1 MSTFLHVLFILIL
14 AVAAVILLRKG
25 INFLIQQWRRRAVLP
40 ESIKRIETLR
50 RVLRYT
56 ATVVIAII
64 AGTLALS
71 ALGIAIGP
79 ILGTAGILGLAISF
93 GAKNLVQDY
102 FNGFF
107 LLLENQIRQGDVIAV
122 ADKAGLVEEV
132 TFRYVRLRDYSGNV
146 HFIPNSAITTVT
158 NMSWEYAYSV
168 FEIGIAY
175 RENIAEAF
183 GLIRQVSA
191 ELRADPEFSQKIL
204 DDVEIAGLD
213 KWGESALILKG
224 RFKTAPLEQW
234 GVRREFLRRL
244 KQTFDDHGVEIP
256 FPHLTV
262 YAGQSKGGG
271 APPFHWISEEKH
283 RAVKTTRATRKT
295 VKNQEDRTE

>member
-14 AVAAVILLRKG
+14 AIAALILLRKG
-25 INFLIQQWRRRAVLP
+25 VNFLIQQWRRRAVLP

-56 ATVVIAII
+56 VTVVVAIV

-71 ALGIAIGP
+71 ALGVAIGP
-79 ILGTAGILGLAISF
+79 ILATAGVLGLAVSF

-107 LLLENQIRQGDVIAV
+107 LLLENQIRQGDVIQA
-122 ADKAGLVEEV
+122 ADKAGLVEDV
-132 TFRYVRLRDYSGNV
+132 TFRYVRLRDYEGNV

-175 RENIAEAF
+175 RENVADAF
-183 GLIRQVSA
+183 DLIRQVSA
-191 ELRADPEFSQKIL
+191 ELRADTEFSQKIL
-204 DDVEIAGLD
+204 EDVEIAGLD
-213 KWGESALILKG
+213 KWGNSALILKG
-224 RFKTAPLEQW
+224 RFKTSPLEQW

-244 KQTFDDHGVEIP
+244 KQAFDDHGIEIP

-262 YAGQSKGGG
+262 YAGQSKEGV
-271 APPFHWISEEKH
+271 APPFHWISDEK
-283 RAVKTTRATRKT
+283 RRTAKITRAARKT
-295 VKNQEDRTE
+295 VEKPEDSIE